1 MITAPDSGSRCWLC
15 AWQLNPASA
24 VRSERDAHRPT
35 CSDCARIRYGP
46 SPPLSPA
53 PRLRRPDHDEIAHRV
68 LSSIDAAL
76 PDLPT
81 ETRHLIDVLVRRAPT
96 LATVR
101 RFASAFGMH
110 PSSLQ
115 SRFARAGLPS
125 LKDYLAMVR
134 LIYAARYFE
143 DPTVTC
149 GLLAY
154 RLDYSTPQA
163 FNRHVKARLGL
174 TASSFRGV
182 GFEAMLNRFMT
193 ALIEPYRGQL
203 TTFSP
208 SPCRLASRGQG

>member
-1 MITAPDSGSRCWLC
+1 MTTAIDSGSRCWLC

-24 VRSERDAHRPT
+24 VRSERDDRRPT

-46 SPPLSPA
+46 SPPLSSP
-53 PRLRRPDHDEIAHRV
+53 PRSRRPDHDEIAHRI
-68 LSSIDAAL
+68 LSVIEDLL
-76 PDLPT
+76 PDMPS
-81 ETRHLIDVLVRRAPT
+81 ETRHLVEVLVRRAPT

-110 PSSLQ
+110 SSSLQ

-143 DPTVTC
+143 DETVTC
-149 GLLAY
+149 GLVAY
-154 RLDYSTPQA
+154 RLDYSSPQS

-174 TASSFRGV
+174 LASAFRGV
-182 GFEAMLNRFMT
+182 GFEAMLNRFVT
-193 ALIEPYRGQL
+193 TLIDPYRGQL
-203 TTFSP
+203 TTFDP
-208 SPCRLASRGQG
+208 SPRRLPSRGQG